1 MSKLRVRGSL
11 DFDLHPY
18 SDTWAPAVRALHV
31 ASFTVLARDLHDDE
45 QMAGH
50 AALIGARDYAAD
62 LARSYIMLA
71 LEGDGRLAAT
81 AGWLEAGD
89 GTARIRKVFVRPDLA
104 RRGRASAML
113 GMAERAAIAAGRTFL
128 TVRANLN
135 AVPLYA
141 KAGYAR
147 LSEGMMPTPTGA
159 ELPVVYM
166 ERSAA

>member
-11 DFDLHPY
+11 AFDLQPY
-18 SDTWAPAVRALHV
+18 SDNWAPAVRALHI
-31 ASFTVLARDLHDDE
+31 ASFTVLARGQHDDE

-50 AALIGARDYAAD
+50 AALVGAPDYAED
-62 LARSYIMLA
+62 LARSHIVLA

-81 AGWLEAGD
+81 AGWLGGENGI
-89 GTARIRKVFVRPDLA
+89 ARIRKVSVRPDLA
-104 RRGRASAML
+104 RRGLASAML
-113 GMAERAAIAAGRTFL
+113 SLAENAAIAAGHTHL
-128 TVRANLN
+128 ALRASLN

-141 KAGYAR
+141 KACYTIV
-147 LSEGMMPTPTGA
+147 SEGTITTPTGA

>member
-31 ASFTVLARDLHDDE
+31 ASFT
-45 QMAGH
+45 
-50 AALIGARDYAAD
+50 
-62 LARSYIMLA
+62 
-71 LEGDGRLAAT
+71 
-81 AGWLEAGD
+81 
-89 GTARIRKVFVRPDLA
+89 
-104 RRGRASAML
+104 ML
-113 GMAERAAIAAGRTFL
+113 GLAENAAIAAGRTHL